1 MIVKQ
6 VQYAFQILEFFADR
20 RNPATLSEIADH
32 FGWPRSSTFNLIE
45 TLSHGGYLYE
55 PKYRTGYYP
64 SWKLFK
70 LAHQAIVDG
79 PISERLR
86 ACVVNI
92 AARTD
97 ETAALCALSGPQTVF
112 VEVVESSSP
121 IRYFAQVGQ
130 RVPTHAT
137 SAGRALLTM
146 LPRKDRAA
154 ILRKCELTRY
164 APGTLMALDEVEAE
178 VEASTERGW
187 AQNINGFEP
196 DLVGLAVPMHLGER
210 QFSLLVAGPSYRVQN
225 RIPELVKILL
235 DEVDSYLR
243 ERGEH
248 D

>member
-6 VQYAFQILEFFADR
+6 VQYAFQILEFFAER
-20 RNPATLSEIADH
+20 RSPTTLSEISNH

-55 PKYRTGYYP
+55 PKYRAGYYP
-64 SWKLFK
+64 SRKLFK
-70 LAHQAIVDG
+70 LAHQTIVDG

-86 ACVVNI
+86 ASVVNV
-92 AARTD
+92 AARSD
-97 ETAALCALSGPQTVF
+97 ETAGLCALSGPHTIF

-130 RVPTHAT
+130 RVPTQAT

-146 LPRKDRAA
+146 LPRRERTA

-164 APGTLMALDEVEAE
+164 APDTLMSIDEIDAE
-178 VEASTERGW
+178 VEASKARGW
-187 AQNINGFEP
+187 AQNVNGFEP
-196 DLVGLAVPMHLGER
+196 ELVGLAVPMPLGER
-210 QFSLLVAGPSYRVQN
+210 QFSLLVAGPSYRMLD
-225 RIPELVKILL
+225 RIPELVKVLL
-235 DEVDSYLR
+235 DEVACYMQ

-248 D
+248 E

>member
-6 VQYAFQILEFFADR
+6 VQYAFQILEFFANR
-20 RNPATLSEIADH
+20 RHPATLTEIADH

-45 TLSHGGYLYE
+45 TLSQAGLLYE
-55 PKYRTGYYP
+55 PKYRAGYYP
-64 SWKLFK
+64 SRKLLK
-70 LAHQAIVDG
+70 LAHDAIVEG

-86 ACVVNI
+86 ACVANI

-97 ETAALCALSGPQTVF
+97 ETAALCALSGPQTTF

-121 IRYFAQVGQ
+121 IRYFAHVGQ

-137 SAGRALLTM
+137 SAGRALLALLSKKEVTA
-146 LPRKDRAA
+146 L
-154 ILRKCELTRY
+154 LRKCDWIRY
-164 APGTLMALDEVEAE
+164 APGTLMTLEETEAE
-178 VEASTERGW
+178 IEATRLRGW

-196 DLVGLAVPMHLGER
+196 DLIGIAVPMSLEER
-210 QFSLLVAGPSYRVQN
+210 QFSLMVAGPSYRVKN
-225 RIPELVKILL
+225 RIPELVQMLK
-235 DEVDSYLR
+235 DEVAGYLR

>member
-6 VQYAFQILEFFADR
+6 VQYAFQILEFFATR
-20 RNPATLSEIADH
+20 RNPATLSEISDH

-45 TLSHGGYLYE
+45 TLSLGGYLYE
-55 PKYRTGYYP
+55 PKFRAGYYP
-64 SWKLFK
+64 TRKLFK
-70 LAHQAIVDG
+70 LAHDTIVDG

-121 IRYFAQVGQ
+121 IRYFAHIGQ
-130 RVPTHAT
+130 RVPTEAT
-137 SAGRALLTM
+137 SAGRALLSI
-146 LPRKDRAA
+146 LSRKERGA
-154 ILRKCELTRY
+154 ILRKCDLRRY
-164 APGTLMALDEVEAE
+164 APASLMSIDELEE
-178 VEASTERGW
+178 EIEASKARGW

-196 DLVGLAVPMHLGER
+196 DLVGLAVPLHLGER
-210 QFSLLVAGPSYRVQN
+210 QFSLMVAGPSYRVLD
-225 RIPELVKILL
+225 RIPELIQILL
-235 DEVDSYLR
+235 DEVGHYLR

>member
-20 RNPATLSEIADH
+20 RNPATLSEISDH

-45 TLSHGGYLYE
+45 TLNQGGYLYE
-55 PKYRTGYYP
+55 PKYRAGYYP
-64 SWKLFK
+64 SRKLFK
-70 LAHQAIVDG
+70 LAYQTIVDG

-86 ACVVNI
+86 TCVANI

-121 IRYFAQVGQ
+121 IRYFAHIGQ
-130 RVPTHAT
+130 RVPTQAT
-137 SAGRALLTM
+137 SAGRALLAM
-146 LPRKDRAA
+146 LPQKERSA
-154 ILRKCELTRY
+154 ILRKCELKRY
-164 APGTLMALDEVEAE
+164 ATGTLMSIDQVEAE
-178 VEASTERGW
+178 VKASKERGW

-196 DLVGLAVPMHLGER
+196 ELVGLAVPMPLGER
-210 QFSLLVAGPSYRVQN
+210 QFSLMVAGPSYRMLD
-225 RIPELVKILL
+225 RIPELAKMLL
-235 DEVDSYLR
+235 DEVGSYLR